1 MDFQEDLNLKQD
13 DIHSFKSGRMLRSNK
28 DLILKKKLD
37 ELNDSN
43 NTKNP
48 QQGSSNTS
56 FEQGMNNKSL
66 GYISSN
72 IINHSTINNNE
83 LSHMKTIT
91 IGGNNSG
98 RNRLSLS
105 GIKNSNNLRG
115 NEKPKLN
122 NFMLR
127 RNSQSKDPLLQTF
140 SKASE
145 IKQKD
150 RASLEQSDKTLSFQK
165 KRNVSYQYELTY
177 HEISGDMENVIY
189 IDMEHL
195 QGCKEGDLA
204 EMKSYSSK
212 TRKPN
217 NNLPEVHFAESLI
230 SNQELSTSLES
241 GNITKT
247 FLLKN
252 QILNAKRNNDKKIYF
267 IVKPFPPGY
276 NKRSMNPLISFP
288 HDKFSKTFD
297 IPNRSTVYIKLK
309 DKSKDQC
316 ELVEIMAR
324 DCFVNR
330 GDMWLIRNKIQNT
343 SIHLHERLQFMDSL
357 RFAVT
362 GIYKDGKKFFSGY
375 IGEETKVIIRSES
388 ARFFFVI
395 QITEEMWHFQE
406 DGEVLFQKVVNSI
419 FPKILKKWIKI
430 GTNHNIS
437 IVFTTSVDITT
448 QDGGSDN
455 DINDK
460 IPGYKSI
467 NNKDYYRIVVDE
479 VNISHW
485 KDIMDT
491 LRKEF
496 LEFKKE
502 LLNVKS
508 EDGYYHIQGKL
519 SSSVK
524 TNILE
529 SINMVATTLLNP
541 FRQIDLRHTTTHV
554 MIISPG
560 AGLFDVNY
568 DLLKLTTK
576 KLLSLEFTIDIVCLA
591 SPPMHIVPL
600 FRYIDNDDALRFCV
614 PTWLSIS
621 FWNDDSKKYQNWKP
635 TCKIYDLQTL
645 NLTENN
651 INSVL
656 PLKDL
661 PHLGN
666 IKRLD
671 NFTLAYDQNIFKMN
685 DEKLK
690 EELKKTVNYFDLTQ
704 KLYHQHRNSSS
715 HSSLK
720 NQNPMT
726 LNNRLSNNNLN
737 IGSKYIL
744 HSPTPQK
751 PLLQKVDSSQA
762 TFIRNE
768 NGTILEDDENI
779 STESKSKEEQRPK
792 YSEAI
797 NTLKTV
803 KSNSQAP
810 NIAKRFVNLFNTKGP
825 DTNTDVSSNNEGSLT
840 SLRNSENRFGSKSNN
855 YNKMPRTNSQARN
868 NGKLFG
874 SNFNSGNSSP
884 MFKENKTNE
893 DLLVDSPRSKK
904 TMKFQY
910 DYLVEIE
917 NPSKAFDPERADDLI
932 SQRWKDVYPKKL
944 SKSTSKWRSFTTP
957 ADLPVTTDVC
967 PTPSQYL
974 NNYVLRNYCV
984 SLNNDKKGPKL
995 STNEFELFRNLVY
1008 TRLLAGFQIIENK
1021 EKLKKLED
1029 IYFKTTLV
1037 TPSTILNDINNFKQK
1052 SIYLLGNDEIH
1063 RICCD
1068 LDSVIEVKQYINKT
1082 DRISD
1087 FSVPVES
1094 TMIKTRY
1101 EHEYRRAS
1109 LDPLNS
1115 FRTSINWNKLDQF
1128 LAGYTDVDENI
1139 SGYRID
1145 GNQLS
1150 SGSYK
1155 FRSKFCV
1162 LSTEVPEFAKKLFN
1176 KKDELDN
1183 EEIRLEGLRKLIAIL
1198 HKLRYKSD
1206 KEKKISR
1213 KEEILPEIYFYTG
1226 KIQNFIQD
1234 QESSLSELINFNNE
1248 NNDLELVTS
1257 KSPDGSVLGLST
1269 NSDLSTIAHEIQH
1282 GDRKL
1287 NLSTRSWRWISYQE
1301 TFIGSAFVNWL
1312 LKNFDDIETRE
1323 QAVSFGNYLMEN
1335 GVIEHVLKTH
1345 SFLDGNYYYYI
1356 GKSYRNPVSK
1366 ADQLNNPKSAI
1377 VTPLNARKSPPSF
1390 SNLLNV
1396 KSNKS
1401 NTNNLISIDSR
1412 FQKTNSE
1419 HSEDKSEKL
1428 NRSDSTS
1435 STAQNTIE
1443 YKKKPI
1449 MLSSMLEL
1457 DLDPMKKSTKPQI
1470 LTVHFDRVHNPD
1482 HCFHIRFEWLTTT
1495 PRLVDDLINNLS
1507 KTADMYGLKF
1517 VELPWEEVV
1526 TLNTFNPFYS
1536 SVFIKL
1542 ALNPLFDEN
1551 FNDPSILERSKYY
1564 YHIYFLETSGFLLD
1578 NRGSDT
1584 FDNNDNIGYE
1594 IVYSWGKQTFK
1605 NIQFVH
1611 KTGAYIAEIIQD
1623 GSLFLAP
1630 NNIHLSRVNTLTNSS
1645 NVESESSGLYV
1656 DSQKVM
1662 LDFKR
1667 TCNDHTKLKNIFQ
1680 DAKKSW
1686 YNNAKL
1692 SVVKSNVI
1700 S

>member
-1 MDFQEDLNLKQD
+1 MGQQEDLNTKEGE
-13 DIHSFKSGRMLRSNK
+13 IHSFKSGRMLRSNK

-43 NTKNP
+43 NMKSS

-56 FEQGMNNKSL
+56 YEQGMNNKNL
-66 GYISSN
+66 GYLSSN

-91 IGGNNSG
+91 IGGSNN

-105 GIKNSNNLRG
+105 GIRNSNNLRG

-122 NFMLR
+122 NFMLK
-127 RNSQSKDPLLQTF
+127 RNSQSKDPLLQSF
-140 SKASE
+140 SKTSE
-145 IKQKD
+145 TKQKEQV
-150 RASLEQSDKTLSFQK
+150 SIEQSDTTLQTQK

-177 HEISGDMENVIY
+177 HEISGDMENVVY
-189 IDMEHL
+189 IDMDHL

-212 TRKPN
+212 SRKQN
-217 NNLPEVHFAESLI
+217 NNLPELQLAESLI

-247 FLLKN
+247 FLSKS
-252 QILNAKRNNDKKIYF
+252 QIFNTKRNNDKKIYF
-267 IVKPFPPGY
+267 IVKPFPASY
-276 NKRSMNPLISFP
+276 NKRSINPLISFP
-288 HDKFSKTFD
+288 HDTFNKAFD
-297 IPNRSTVYIKLK
+297 IPNRSAVYIKLK

-343 SIHLHERLQFMDSL
+343 SIHLNERLQFMDSL

-388 ARFFFVI
+388 ARFFFII

-448 QDGGSDN
+448 KDGGSDN

-502 LLNVKS
+502 LLNVIS

-600 FRYIDNDDALRFCV
+600 FRYIDNDESLRFCV

-656 PLKDL
+656 QPKDL
-661 PHLGN
+661 PYFGN

-671 NFTLAYDQNIFKMN
+671 NFTSAYDQNIFKMN
-685 DEKLK
+685 DEKIK
-690 EELKKTVNYFDLTQ
+690 DELKKTVDYFDVTQ

-715 HSSLK
+715 NSSLK
-720 NQNPMT
+720 NQKPSQ

-737 IGSKYIL
+737 LGSKYIL

-768 NGTILEDDENI
+768 NGTILEDDE
-779 STESKSKEEQRPK
+779 SLLTESKSKEEQKPK
-792 YSEAI
+792 FSEAI

-803 KSNSQAP
+803 KSSSQAP
-810 NIAKRFVNLFNTKGP
+810 NIAKRFVNLFNPKGS
-825 DTNTDVSSNNEGSLT
+825 DTTTDVSTNKEDSLKT
-840 SLRNSENRFGSKSNN
+840 LRNADKRFGNKSNN
-855 YNKMPRTNSQARN
+855 HSAMPRTGSQVRNS
-868 NGKLFG
+868 GKLFG
-874 SNFNSGNSSP
+874 SNPNSGTSSP
-884 MFKENKTNE
+884 MFKDNKTNE
-893 DLLVDSPRSKK
+893 ELSTDSPRSKK
-904 TMKFQY
+904 AMKFQY
-910 DYLVEIE
+910 DYLVDIE

-984 SLNNDKKGPKL
+984 SLNNDKSGPKL
-995 STNEFELFRNLVY
+995 STNEFELIRNLVY

-1037 TPSTILNDINNFKQK
+1037 TPSTILNDVNSFKQK
-1052 SIYLLGNDEIH
+1052 SVYLLGNDEIH
-1063 RICCD
+1063 RICCGF
-1068 LDSVIEVKQYINKT
+1068 DSVIEVKQYINKT

-1101 EHEYRRAS
+1101 EHQYRRAS

-1115 FRTSINWNKLDQF
+1115 FRTSINWNKLDQY

-1139 SGYRID
+1139 NGYGIGGNKVSG
-1145 GNQLS
+1145 
-1150 SGSYK
+1150 GSYK

-1183 EEIRLEGLRKLIAIL
+1183 EEIRLEGLRKLIAVL
-1198 HKLRYKSD
+1198 YKLRYRSD
-1206 KEKKISR
+1206 KEKKTSR
-1213 KEEILPEIYFYTG
+1213 REEILPEIYFYTG
-1226 KIQNFIQD
+1226 KIQEFIQD
-1234 QESSLSELINFNNE
+1234 QESSLSELINFNSE
-1248 NNDLELVTS
+1248 SNDLELITS
-1257 KSPDGSVLGLST
+1257 KSPDASVLGLST
-1269 NSDLSTIAHEIQH
+1269 SSDISTIAHEIQH
-1282 GDRKL
+1282 GDKKL

-1301 TFIGSAFVNWL
+1301 TFIGSEFVNWL
-1312 LKNFDDIETRE
+1312 LKNFNDIETRE
-1323 QAVSFGNYLMEN
+1323 QAVSFGNYLMEH

-1345 SFLDGNYYYYI
+1345 SFLDGNYYYNI
-1356 GKSYRNPVSK
+1356 GKNYRDSMPKTDQANSSKPTVLNPLS
-1366 ADQLNNPKSAI
+1366 
-1377 VTPLNARKSPPSF
+1377 ARKSPPSF
-1390 SNLLNV
+1390 NHLLNV

-1401 NTNNLISIDSR
+1401 VTNNSLTIDSR
-1412 FQKTNSE
+1412 IQKTNSD
-1419 HSEDKSEKL
+1419 HSDGKSEKL
-1428 NRSDSTS
+1428 NRSNSTS

-1443 YKKKPI
+1443 SKKRQI

-1457 DLDPMKKSTKPQI
+1457 DLDPMRKSTKPQI

-1517 VELPWEEVV
+1517 VEMPWEEVV
-1526 TLNTFNPFYS
+1526 SLNTFNPFYS
-1536 SVFIKL
+1536 SVYIEL
-1542 ALNPLFDEN
+1542 ALNPLFDQQ
-1551 FNDPSILERSKYY
+1551 FNDPLILEKSKYY
-1564 YHIYFLETSGFLLD
+1564 YHIYFLESSGFLLD
-1578 NRGSDT
+1578 NRGSDS
-1584 FDNNDNIGYE
+1584 FDNNDSIGYE

-1645 NVESESSGLYV
+1645 NGESDNTGLYV

-1667 TCNDHTKLKNIFQ
+1667 TCYDYERLKSIFQ

-1686 YNNAKL
+1686 YNNVKL
-1692 SVVKSNVI
+1692 CVVTSNI
-1700 S
+1700 KNS